1 MKRLIASVLLLSSAC
16 AQADG
21 YHHHQYHHHGHHD
34 GSWIAPAII
43 GSAVVGSLAYG
54 LSRPPEPAYQPPAY
68 QYQQFPYGYHQETLY
83 DQFCNCY
90 KIVLVPN

>member
-1 MKRLIASVLLLSSAC
+1 MKKLRLIAAVLLLSSAT

-21 YHHHQYHHHGHHD
+21 YHHHEHHSD
-34 GSWIAPAII
+34 SWIAPAII

-54 LSRPPEPAYQPPAY
+54 FSRPPVPVYQPPVY

>member
-1 MKRLIASVLLLSSAC
+1 MKRLIAAVLLISSVS

-21 YHHHQYHHHGHHD
+21 YHHHS
-34 GSWIAPAII
+34 GSWIAPVII
-43 GSAVVGSLAYG
+43 GSAVVGSLAYE
-54 LSRPPEPAYQPPAY
+54 LSRPSPPVYQPPVY

>member
-1 MKRLIASVLLLSSAC
+1 MKRLIAAVLLLSSAT
-16 AQADG
+16 AQSQG
-21 YHHHQYHHHGHHD
+21 HHHQEHHLEHHS

-54 LSRPPEPAYQPPAY
+54 LSRPPALVYQPPVY